1 MKYKKIGHVLVINN
15 EVKHPEKFL
24 EMQGIETV
32 VKMGFINGNKREPD
46 VKVLAGSQTETIH
59 KENGCLFKLDVSSV
73 MWSKGNTIERMR
85 IAGLVEEG
93 ETVVDMFAGIG
104 YFSIPLA
111 VHSPLRELY
120 SVEINPVAYGYL
132 NENVVLNK
140 VENKV
145 QTILGDCSELAPQ
158 GVADRV
164 LMGYV
169 GTTHYYLSTAMEC
182 LNDGGIIHYHETV
195 PDKIKFQRP
204 VDRIKKAAGD
214 REVEVINQRII
225 KKYSPGVSHVVI
237 DAKIE

>member
-15 EVKHPEKFL
+15 EVEHPEKFL